1 MGMSS
6 RRALILAAG
15 VAVAAMVATGNLP
28 AADAPDVA
36 AAREV
41 AAGSV
46 CRVIAENALGVPVA
60 YASGFLL
67 GEGRFAITDLA
78 SLARPDVKQAR
89 LQFRDGGKAVGL
101 QFGMADPSI
110 GLAAL
115 KVDQLPGNLS
125 GLALSAASSAEG
137 LGEITVI
144 GHKWAQ
150 EPEKPDFMIG
160 QFSHVTSSASLAT
173 EMLKIDPPKQAF
185 SFINFASIN
194 PEQPSGSPVVDK
206 SGKVVGVLL
215 RIAGLSKPLVVPA
228 SALRE
233 ALMASD
239 RQLRPLAEL
248 PKPLWPIAVLPV
260 PGKPATAQDFAQTL
274 RLIRTRSVC
283 NQCRGKGTITVRKLV
298 ETRVINGVQRSMYKD
313 EAQTCQ
319 DCKGEGVNFP
329 DGLYAQ
335 YSRMAEAGTYLASAG
350 GVDQKVRDTVF
361 SGCMDLLKA
370 VSRIGKG
377 YRDDL
382 AKEIKADL
390 SKNPDGG
397 PRGMVVF
404 AEVRE
409 SVEGPDGQYLML
421 APHGS
426 GATLVAKADRL
437 AAVGEVRGTRLDEG
451 QGIILAGMAMGSVS
465 IGSRRATYVQPFA
478 WADGS
483 GFGSHERKPG
493 GSGAPGT
500 PPPPK
505 KPGSPNFFGL

>member
-1 MGMSS
+1 MNS
-6 RRALILAAG
+6 RRALILATG
-15 VAVAAMVATGNLP
+15 VAVAAMFAAGNLP
-28 AADAPDVA
+28 AADAPDAA

-41 AAGSV
+41 ATGSV
-46 CRVIAENALGVPVA
+46 CLVIAENALGAPVA

-67 GEGRFAITDLA
+67 GDGRFAITDLA

-89 LQFRDGGKAVGL
+89 LQFRDGGKAVAL

-125 GLALSAASSAEG
+125 GLALSAVSSAEG

-150 EPEKPDFMIG
+150 EPEKPDFIIG

-173 EMLKIDPPKQAF
+173 EMLKVDPPKQAF

-228 SALRE
+228 SVLRE

-248 PKPLWPIAVLPV
+248 PKPFWPIAVLPV
-260 PGKPATAQDFAQTL
+260 PGKPPAAQDFAQTL
-274 RLIRTRSVC
+274 RLIKTRSLC
-283 NQCRGKGTITVRKLV
+283 NQCKAKGTITVRKLI
-298 ETRVINGVQRSMYKD
+298 ESRVINGAQRNVYKD
-313 EAQTCQ
+313 EVQTCPT
-319 DCKGEGVNFP
+319 CNGECVNFP

-370 VSRIGKG
+370 VSKIGKA

-382 AKEIKADL
+382 VNEIKADL
-390 SKNPDGG
+390 SKNLDGG
-397 PRGMVVF
+397 PHGMVVF
-404 AEVRE
+404 AQVRE

-426 GATLVAKADRL
+426 EAKLVAKADRL
-437 AAVGEVRGTRLDEG
+437 AAVAEVRGTRLDEG
-451 QGIILAGMAMGSVS
+451 RWIVLTGMAMGSVS
-465 IGSRRATYVQPFA
+465 IGSQRAIYVQPLA
-478 WADGS
+478 WADGPS
-483 GFGSHERKPG
+483 FGSHERKPG
-493 GSGAPGT
+493 WSGTGA

-505 KPGSPNFFGL
+505 QPGSPNFFGL